1 MTKMADLI
9 NGCTEKLDQK
19 YSSHLQPLHRRAL
32 DAMLACK
39 SQCGECV
46 VECAHCCEQR
56 WVALSCGHRACPHCQ
71 INVGE
76 HWLSRQQQK
85 LLPVPYFMVTMT
97 LPTQLRKLLWRH
109 QDVLYDVLFRAAA
122 ETLKT
127 IARNNHG
134 IEIGFTGVLHT
145 HTRRLDYHP
154 HIHFIVP
161 GGGMVVDQNGAHW
174 RTFKSNYFVN
184 ELALAK
190 VFRGI
195 FLRYLADLELD
206 TPREVPVQWVA
217 NIKCVGRGEK
227 ALRYLSRY
235 LYRGVVSQNNIQLER
250 QNVRLHYQDRTT
262 KKYVC
267 AQYAQEDFVWKLM
280 QHVLPKGLKRVRDFG
295 FLHPNA
301 KRKLQQVQELLMP
314 KIKPIRPE
322 KKEPICGHCKQPVTV
337 ILVLPK
343 RIPFLFRAQS
353 VVVVADTTPQ
363 PSPS

>member
-9 NGCTEKLDQK
+9 NGCTSTLNRK
-19 YSSHLQPLHRRAL
+19 YSAHLQPLHRRAL
-32 DAMLACK
+32 DSMLACK

-71 INVGE
+71 INLGE
-76 HWLSRQQQK
+76 YWFNRQQRK
-85 LLPVPYFMVTMT
+85 LLPAPYFMVTLT
-97 LPTQLRKLLWRH
+97 VPAQLRKLMWQH
-109 QDVLYDVLFRAAA
+109 QDILYDVLFRAAA
-122 ETLKT
+122 ESLKT

-134 IEIGFTGVLHT
+134 ISIGFTGVLHT

-161 GGGMVVDQNGAHW
+161 GGGIVVDKKDGSW
-174 RTFKSNYFVN
+174 MTFKGNYLVN
-184 ELALAK
+184 ELVLAK
-190 VFRGI
+190 IFRAI

-206 TPREVPVQWVA
+206 TPQDVPVKWVA

-235 LYRGVVSQNNIQLER
+235 LYRGVVSQNNIQTEH
-250 QNVRLHYQDRTT
+250 QQVRLRYQDSAT
-262 KKYVC
+262 KKISYS
-267 AQYAQEDFVWKLM
+267 QYKPEDFVWKLL
-280 QHVLPKGLKRVRDFG
+280 QHVLPRGFKRVRDFG

-301 KRKLQQVQELLMP
+301 KRKLHQVQALLKS
-314 KIKPIRPE
+314 KINVMTPV
-322 KKEPICGHCKQPVTV
+322 KKTPICGYCKQPVAV

-343 RIPFLFRAQS
+343 RIPLLFRSQWVEANI
-353 VVVVADTTPQ
+353 VPQ
-363 PSPS
+363 PLPS

>member
-9 NGCTEKLDQK
+9 NGCIPKLNQK
-19 YSSHLQPLHRRAL
+19 YFTHLQPLHRRAL

-46 VECAHCCEQR
+46 VECANCCEQR
-56 WVALSCGHRACPHCQ
+56 WVPLSCGHRACPHCQ
-71 INVGE
+71 INAGE
-76 HWLSRQQQK
+76 HWFNRQQNK
-85 LLPVPYFMVTMT
+85 LLPVPYFMVTFT
-97 LPTQLRKLLWRH
+97 LPAQLRRLMWQH

-122 ETLKT
+122 EMLKT
-127 IARNNHG
+127 VARNNHG
-134 IEIGFTGVLHT
+134 INIGFTGVLHT

-161 GGGMVVDQNGAHW
+161 GGGMVVDKNGAHW
-174 RTFKSNYFVN
+174 RTFKGNYFVN

-206 TPREVPVQWVA
+206 TPRDMPLKWVA
-217 NIKCVGRGEK
+217 NVKCVGRGEK

-235 LYRGVVSQNNIQLER
+235 LYRGVVSQSNYQTEHH
-250 QNVRLHYQDRTT
+250 QVRLRYQDSTT
-262 KKYVC
+262 KKIGYV
-267 AQYAQEDFVWKLM
+267 QYAQEDFVWKLM
-280 QHVLPKGLKRVRDFG
+280 QHVLPRGFKRVRDFG
-295 FLHPNA
+295 YLHPNA
-301 KRKLQQVQELLMP
+301 KRKLHQVQELL
-314 KIKPIRPE
+314 KAKVKANTAK
-322 KKEPICGHCKQPVTV
+322 KKEPICGCCKQPVAV

-343 RIPFLFRAQS
+343 RIPFLFRAQAI
-353 VVVVADTTPQ
+353 VAGTTPQ

>member
-9 NGCTEKLDQK
+9 NGCTLKLNQK
-19 YSSHLQPLHRRAL
+19 YSNHLQPLHRRAL

-71 INVGE
+71 INLGE
-76 HWLSRQQQK
+76 HWFNRQQQK
-85 LLPVPYFMVTMT
+85 LLPVAYFMVTFT
-97 LPTQLRKLLWRH
+97 LPAQLRRLMWRH

-127 IARNNHG
+127 VARNNHG
-134 IEIGFTGVLHT
+134 INIGFTGVLHT

-161 GGGMVVDQNGAHW
+161 GGGMVADQNGVHW
-174 RTFKSNYFVN
+174 RTFKGNYFVN

-190 VFRGI
+190 LFRGI
-195 FLRYLADLELD
+195 FLRSLADLELD
-206 TPREVPVQWVA
+206 TPRDVPLKWVS
-217 NIKCVGRGEK
+217 NVKCVGRGEK

-235 LYRGVVSQNNIQLER
+235 LYRGVVSQSNIRTEHHQ
-250 QNVRLHYQDRTT
+250 VRLRYQDSTT
-262 KKYVC
+262 KKIGYL
-267 AQYAQEDFVWKLM
+267 QYAQEDLVWKLM
-280 QHVLPKGLKRVRDFG
+280 QHVLPRGFKRVRDFG

-301 KRKLQQVQELLMP
+301 KRKLRQVQELLKV
-314 KIKPIRPE
+314 KIKAITAQ
-322 KKEPICGHCKQPVTV
+322 KKEPICRCCKQPVAI

-343 RIPFLFRAQS
+343 RIPFLFRAQAI
-353 VVVVADTTPQ
+353 VVGTTPK